1 LNGVCGSVKLRFLRT
16 CQKPAFVERLAL
28 WKQPLAVLFNELG
41 KTPSKKI
48 SERRVLYNLL

>member
-1 LNGVCGSVKLRFLRT
+1 VEASNYDFCGRAKKS
-16 CQKPAFVERLAL
+16 AFVERLAL